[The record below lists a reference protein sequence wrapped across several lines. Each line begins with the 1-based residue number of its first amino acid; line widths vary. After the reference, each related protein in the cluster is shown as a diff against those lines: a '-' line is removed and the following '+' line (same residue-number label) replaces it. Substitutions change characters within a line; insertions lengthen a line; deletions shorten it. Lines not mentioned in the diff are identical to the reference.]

1 MAWITLE
8 HMQFYAHH
16 GVYDAEQAIGGEF
29 VVDVFIKTKIS
40 KSASSD
46 AVEDTLNYE
55 TVFQVCQQQMDKP
68 RKLIETVLYGIVAG
82 LKHQFGSMEGVR
94 IRVRK
99 LHPPLGGRV
108 GSAWVEEEFD
118 FTAECPRCKSKL
130 VCYNDNDCWCRYV
143 MVLPASR
150 ETIQRQYGKKCL
162 CENCLKIY
170 AG

>member
-1 MAWITLE
+1 MAWIALE

-40 KSASSD
+40 KSAGSD

-94 IRVRK
+94 VRVRK

-118 FTAECPRCKSKL
+118 FTSECPRCKSKL
-130 VCYNDNDCWCRYV
+130 VCYNDDDCWCRNV